1 MKGMAA
7 KLIKM
12 PESVKYVIDVLNNKN
27 YEAYLVGGCVRDSLL
42 GKKPNDWD
50 IATNA
55 TLDVLNTLFNN
66 RLMGNTESH
75 QTITAL
81 VGTDKIE
88 ISLYRSAENTIEADL
103 CRRDLTINAMAYH
116 PKEGLLDFY
125 GGKNDIEH
133 KIIRATQDPSAR
145 IVEDPI
151 RILRALRFASLYD
164 WTIDKETENE
174 MFSYKFLLE
183 DSFAER
189 IRPEITK
196 MLIGKGIAR
205 ILSKYIEIY
214 ETVMPQIMQVA
225 HLRHII
231 NYISNEIMLI
241 PSVPLLRWMKFL
253 YLIDRNIPGWRWK
266 VAASKNIVQSLKF
279 SNNEIREICA
289 VIKAYD
295 LLDEISLTNTGMK
308 QYLRLVG
315 EQIVKDILILR
326 QNDFKDIKI
335 AEKLF
340 ESIINN
346 NECFNIKMLTINGD
360 DLLNIGFIG
369 RKVGSILEYL
379 LTQVIQGKVENS
391 KECLIKEAMSCL

>member
-1 MKGMAA
+1 MAA

-42 GKKPNDWD
+42 DKKPNDWD

-196 MLIGKGIAR
+196 MLIGKGMAR

-266 VAASKNIVQSLKF
+266 VATSKNIVQSLKF

-340 ESIINN
+340 KSIINN
-346 NECFNIKMLTINGD
+346 NECFNIKMLAINGD

-391 KECLIKEAMSCL
+391 KECLIKEAMSHL

>member
-1 MKGMAA
+1 M
-7 KLIKM
+7 IKM

-42 GKKPNDWD
+42 DKKPNDWD

-196 MLIGKGIAR
+196 MLIGKGMAR

-266 VAASKNIVQSLKF
+266 VATSKNIVQSLKF

-340 ESIINN
+340 KSIINN
-346 NECFNIKMLTINGD
+346 NECFNIKMLAINGD

-391 KECLIKEAMSCL
+391 KECLIKEAMSHL